1 MNNVETFFKVL
12 KRMEQLEFKRVEYI
26 TRNTRIFIFKSS
38 SGYNVYFG
46 IDNDLSKDIYG
57 TAEDIYKTA
66 KSSELEFVKENYKKV
81 FLNGT
86 GIFLGTVSEQELNNI
101 LFIFNK
107 KYSVISGHFTSEIA
121 KEKVVLF
128 RTNSETS
135 TYASIIISAE
145 NAPQA
150 IDEHIKGTKE
160 NYFKLIMMNDR
171 DRKEAVKM
179 SEICSSQDY
188 MAILNML
195 KDRNPKNYLT
205 KAYSLSYLEVM
216 EYAITSGNIFGRS
229 VNENN
234 AHGFIPAEEFLRR
247 QNVSNRRK

>member
-1 MNNVETFFKVL
+1 MNNVKTFFKVL
-12 KRMEQLEFKRVEYI
+12 KKMEQLESKRMGNVI
-26 TRNTRIFIFKSS
+26 RNTRIFIFKSNI
-38 SGYNVYFG
+38 GYSIYFG
-46 IDNDLSKDIYG
+46 ISNDLSKDIYE
-57 TAEDIYKTA
+57 TAEDIYETA
-66 KSSELEFVKENYKKV
+66 KSSELEFARENYKKV
-81 FLNGT
+81 FLHGT
-86 GIFLGTVSEQELNNI
+86 GIFLGTVNEQELNSI

-107 KYSVISGHFTSEIA
+107 KYSVNSGHFTSEIA
-121 KEKVVLF
+121 KEKVILF

-135 TYASIIISAE
+135 TDASIIISAE

-150 IDEHIKGTKE
+150 IDEHTKGTKE

-216 EYAITSGNIFGRS
+216 DYAITSGNIFGRS
-229 VNENN
+229 INEND

-247 QNVSNRRK
+247 